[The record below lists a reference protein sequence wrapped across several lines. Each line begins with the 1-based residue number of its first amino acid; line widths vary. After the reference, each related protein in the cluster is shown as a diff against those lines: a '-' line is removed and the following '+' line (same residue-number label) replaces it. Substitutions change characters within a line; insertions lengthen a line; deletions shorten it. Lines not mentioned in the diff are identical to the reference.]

1 MKQVKK
7 KVFHVKNEENI
18 VLCIKMCTLQLAD
31 SPENFR
37 EMHLKIYWIDPASY
51 NDVMGYCG
59 MCLR

>member
-37 EMHLKIYWIDPASY
+37 EMHLKIY
-51 NDVMGYCG
+51 
-59 MCLR
+59 